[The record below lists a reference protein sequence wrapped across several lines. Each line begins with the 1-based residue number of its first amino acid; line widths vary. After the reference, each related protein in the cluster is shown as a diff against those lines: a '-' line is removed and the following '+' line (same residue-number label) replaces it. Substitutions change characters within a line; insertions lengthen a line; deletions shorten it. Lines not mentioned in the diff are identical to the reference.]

1 MQLAPWSRKSSKHFA
16 SNASMSSAGAA
27 KLDTIRE
34 YPGAPPLRAGEA
46 AARLEKRR
54 QSMSIIAQS
63 FTNPSLSEL
72 VLIDGLVTRQEISHV
87 RFT

>member
-1 MQLAPWSRKSSKHFA
+1 
-16 SNASMSSAGAA
+16 MSSAGAA
-27 KLDTIRE
+27 KPDTIRE
-34 YPGAPPLRAGEA
+34 HPGAPPLRAGEA
-46 AARLEKRR
+46 AARLGKRR

-72 VLIDGLVTRQEISHV
+72 VLIDGLVTRREISHV